1 MKAQFPQ
8 NAGIMV
14 SGVVKRNNYSGQ
26 LTMDKPTYSIMTGEF
41 LENPDSNLN
50 IARIVPIYTVCENL
64 SIKTLRKA
72 IFNAIELY
80 KDDIKKY
87 YP

>member
-14 SGVVKRNNYSGQ
+14 SGEVKRNNYSGQ

-41 LENPDSNLN
+41 LENPDQ
-50 IARIVPIYTVCENL
+50 T
-64 SIKTLRKA
+64 
-72 IFNAIELY
+72 
-80 KDDIKKY
+80 
-87 YP
+87 